1 VEAVPRCC
9 AIPKPRRVEN
19 MLGRYLL
26 SILAWGTAMIT
37 ISTLSFYFL
46 LEVIAILLVLLIIA
60 GWRLRKVSGGSGHN
74 LIEASEGHPP
84 PSLYLD
90 REAAQTQTFVATLQ
104 GKPECVPTDPSLRSS
119 LGVRARLL
127 RHESILARTPVRERD
142 AAGWSLLALDMSRL
156 LSAEG
161 YVRKAKADQIHG
173 EDTQTSVVLAKQQE
187 QTIMHLREY
196 IQELLEALGHQPS
209 PETDIED
216 RFNELDRV
224 NEELKLCVTILE
236 DENEF
241 LRNQIAALL
250 KLKPT
255 ENAAVPGKLSMS
267 TG

>member
-1 VEAVPRCC
+1 MPV
-9 AIPKPRRVEN
+9 
-19 MLGRYLL
+19 RYLL
-26 SILAWGTAMIT
+26 SIHVWGTAMIT

-60 GWRLRKVSGGSGHN
+60 GWRLRKVNGGSGHK
-74 LIEASEGHPP
+74 LIEANEGHPP

-90 REAAQTQTFVATLQ
+90 REAARTQTFVANLL
-104 GKPECVPTDPSLRSS
+104 GKPECEPADPALRSS

-127 RHESILARTPVRERD
+127 RCESVLARSPTHERD
-142 AAGWSLLALDMSRL
+142 PAGWSLLARDVSRL

-161 YVRKAKADQIHG
+161 YVRKVKADQIHG
-173 EDTQTSVVLAKQQE
+173 EDTQASVVLARQQE

-196 IQELLEALGHQPS
+196 IQELLQALGHQPS

-216 RFNELDRV
+216 RFNDLDRV
-224 NEELKLCVTILE
+224 NEELKLCVAILE

-241 LRNQIAALL
+241 LRNQIAELL

-255 ENAAVPGKLSMS
+255 ENGAVPGKLRMS
-267 TG
+267 AG

>member
-1 VEAVPRCC
+1 
-9 AIPKPRRVEN
+9 
-19 MLGRYLL
+19 
-26 SILAWGTAMIT
+26 MIT

-60 GWRLRKVSGGSGHN
+60 GWRLRKVSGGSGHK
-74 LIEASEGHPP
+74 LIEANEGHPP
-84 PSLYLD
+84 PGLYLD
-90 REAAQTQTFVATLQ
+90 REAAKTQTFVASLQ
-104 GKPECVPTDPSLRSS
+104 GKPECEPADPALRSS

-127 RHESILARTPVRERD
+127 RHESVLARTPMGERD
-142 AAGWSLLALDMSRL
+142 PGGWSLLARDVSRL

-173 EDTQTSVVLAKQQE
+173 EDSQTSVVLAKQQE

-224 NEELKLCVTILE
+224 NEELKLCVAILE

-241 LRNQIAALL
+241 LRDQIAALL
-250 KLKPT
+250 KLMPT
-255 ENAAVPGKLSMS
+255 ENDAVPSKLSIS
-267 TG
+267 AG